1 MQPRVDWLELLP
13 AKLPDHTHGKFRT
26 KNLLEIVNY
35 ARVNYADKEE
45 IVAKLLI
52 KYIGTTSR

>member
-1 MQPRVDWLELLP
+1 MEPRVAWLE
-13 AKLPDHTHGKFRT
+13 LPDHTHGKFRT
-26 KNLLEIVNY
+26 KNVFEIVNY

-52 KYIGTTSR
+52 TYIGTTSK

>member
-1 MQPRVDWLELLP
+1 MEPRVAWLEL
-13 AKLPDHTHGKFRT
+13 PDHKHGKFRT

-52 KYIGTTSR
+52 TYIGTTSR